1 VRYEWTER
9 FAGDWRRLSE
19 KHREL
24 FRAAVPEFSKACDAY
39 VETGDVAV
47 FPAHLRVK
55 PITSA
60 AGVFEMTWNF
70 SGPDGRASFQWAT
83 ITLPDGTRQAAVR
96 WRRIGTHRIF
106 GSP

>member
-1 VRYEWTER
+1 VDLGDRVVGEQLGGAACLLQVMADV
-9 FAGDWRRLSE
+9 AGGL
-19 KHREL
+19 
-24 FRAAVPEFSKACDAY
+24 
-39 VETGDVAV
+39 VEAGDVAV

-60 AGVFEMTWNF
+60 PGVFEMTWSF

>member
-1 VRYEWTER
+1 MRYEWTER

-19 KHREL
+19 QHREL

-60 AGVFEMTWNF
+60 AGVFEMTWSF

-96 WRRIGTHRIF
+96 WPGRCQRWPR
-106 GSP
+106 